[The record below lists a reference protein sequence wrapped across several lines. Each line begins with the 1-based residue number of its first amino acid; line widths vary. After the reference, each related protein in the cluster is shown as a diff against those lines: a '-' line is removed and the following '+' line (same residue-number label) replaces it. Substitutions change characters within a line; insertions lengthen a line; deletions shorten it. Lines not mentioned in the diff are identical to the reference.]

1 MRLINLISL
10 IVFIVSGCCKDKQPD
25 TNTIETVW
33 KVPLSNGLETNSTN
47 PILYKN
53 VVIYSADDNGSKTK
67 SKLVALNKETGQKVW
82 EWTNT
87 KQETGTIP
95 SYYTYSYENI
105 LIVPL
110 LGQTRQVVAI
120 NMDNGTTL
128 WHTIL
133 PEGGTFKIAG
143 IGDKVFHV
151 RGNFDRTKDE
161 IFVSDVRTGN
171 WQSVY
176 AASNTDAPIFI
187 LFSIYTY
194 KGSNGRNNLAFLV
207 NKYKDFS
214 FQESEFTIF
223 KYDVDSN
230 KMVYQKKLDFISKN
244 NSSPA
249 LLVTNANKFWLR
261 GAPVYALDE
270 ATGDKLLEISPPMPE
285 PISGN
290 IAVFN
295 DKVFMP
301 RTYKLMCY
309 DAKTGKYLW
318 TGEGNTSGLP
328 SLMAFHNDVLYFTSL
343 SDGKFHAINATTGK
357 NIYDV
362 VSPDIKSNGQ
372 GSFDIAL
379 TVDTVNNRVYTATY
393 YSAVCYKTAK

>member
-1 MRLINLISL
+1 MRIINLFSL
-10 IVFIVSGCCKDKQPD
+10 VVFTVLGCCKDKQPD

-33 KVPLSNGLETNSTN
+33 KVPLSNGLETNSTH

-53 VVIYSADDNGSKTK
+53 IVIYSADDNGSKTK
-67 SKLVALNKETGQKVW
+67 SKLIALNKETGQKVW

-95 SYYTYSYENI
+95 SYYTYAHENI
-105 LIVPL
+105 LIAPL
-110 LGQTRQVVAI
+110 LGKTRQVVAI
-120 NMDNGTTL
+120 NLDNGATL

-133 PEGGTFKIAG
+133 PEGGTWKIAG
-143 IGDKVFHV
+143 IGNKVFHV

-161 IFVSDVRTGN
+161 IFVADVNTGN

-176 AASNTDAPIFI
+176 TASNINAPIFI
-187 LFSIYTY
+187 DGMHTY
-194 KGSNGRNNLAFLV
+194 HGNDNKGYLAFLV
-207 NKYKDFS
+207 GKYKDFS
-214 FQESEFTIF
+214 FTEVETSILKFS
-223 KYDVDSN
+223 VDSN
-230 KMVYQKKLDFISKN
+230 RMVYQKVLNFIDKK
-244 NSSPA
+244 NSSSS
-249 LLVTNANKFWLR
+249 LLVTNANRFWLR
-261 GAPVYALDE
+261 GSPVYALDE

-285 PISGN
+285 PLSGN
-290 IAVFN
+290 IAVFD

-328 SLMAFHNDVLYFTSL
+328 SLMSFHNDVLYFTSL

-362 VSPDIKSNGQ
+362 ISPDIKPNGQ